1 MIIPQAGDYLIRYRY
16 DNNWTED
23 GANGSSHFVDINGK
37 TQEVQLPLTGA
48 WSEFPEKS
56 VVYIPT
62 KLKRGSNFIEITK
75 GKHYAELD
83 RLDFLRIIRD
93 TIPANGFDNGIRVR
107 LTDKDEFAIKDGG
120 YAIFENV
127 ITDSIVDVG
136 VSVQVKNSA
145 GGTLSLRSE
154 SKKGDV
160 ISKCELPTA
169 GDSKWTEVN
178 CTNLPK
184 LQGVQDFYLTAE
196 GLGGETLIGNI
207 KFGEAADTSKVSIPG
222 NFRPNS
228 GANRILRSGEMPQKG
243 YHDLKGRRFDKQIPY
258 RVMF

>member
-23 GANGSSHFVDINGK
+23 GANGSSHFVNINGK
-37 TQEVQLPLTGA
+37 KQEIELPLTGA

-62 KLKRGSNFIEITK
+62 KLKRGSNYVEITK

-83 RLDFLRIIRD
+83 RLDFLRVIRD

-127 ITDSIVDVG
+127 ITDSIVGTG
-136 VSVQVKNSA
+136 VSVQVKNVA
-145 GGTLSLRSE
+145 GGTLSLRKE

-160 ISKCELPTA
+160 VSKCELPGA
-169 GDSKWTEVN
+169 GDASKWTDVA

-184 LQGVQDFYLTAE
+184 LEGVQDFYLTAE
-196 GLGGETLIGNI
+196 GLGDETLVGNI
-207 KFGEAADTSKVSIPG
+207 KFGKSVDTSSVKI
-222 NFRPNS
+222 RDLR
-228 GANRILRSGEMPQKG
+228 GATPANTSPRMLEIKQK
-243 YHDLKGRRFDKQIPY
+243 YRDLKGRRYEKQIPY
-258 RVMF
+258 RVLF

>member
-1 MIIPQAGDYLIRYRY
+1 M
-16 DNNWTED
+16 
-23 GANGSSHFVDINGK
+23 
-37 TQEVQLPLTGA
+37 PLTGA
-48 WSEFPEKS
+48 WRKKKKKS

-107 LTDKDEFAIKDGG
+107 LTKDDEFAIKDGG

-127 ITDSIVDVG
+127 ITDSIVGVG
-136 VSVQVKNSA
+136 VNVQVKNAA
-145 GGTLSLRSE
+145 GGTLSLRKE

-160 ISKCELPTA
+160 ISKCELPGS
-169 GDSKWTEVN
+169 GDATKWEEVK
-178 CTNLPK
+178 CSNLPK
-184 LQGVQDFYLTAE
+184 LSGVQDFYLTAE
-196 GLGGETLIGNI
+196 GLGGETLVGNF
-207 KFGEAADTSKVSIPG
+207 KFGKADSSSVGIRDVHRANSASVRSLEPKS
-222 NFRPNS
+222 NF
-228 GANRILRSGEMPQKG
+228 
-243 YHDLKGRRFDKQIPY
+243 HDLKGRRYDKQIPY